1 MEYPKFIV
9 SNHKEESISIQRVK
23 ENENIY
29 VYSVSHLR
37 SSQVY
42 TCSRNFP

>member
-1 MEYPKFIV
+1 MDYLKFNV
-9 SNHKEESISIQRVK
+9 SNQKEESISIQRV
-23 ENENIY
+23 EGNVNIY

-42 TCSRNFP
+42 TCSRSFL